1 MVAKLATRRAK
12 PNGQH
17 YVSMED
23 IDTFIL
29 DKPVRDLPGKK
40 RAHPPLYSLIVTTT
54 LSLKMIPSLLLK
66 KIFEKITE

>member
-1 MVAKLATRRAK
+1 MLMTTLSFFQGPNILVAKLATRRAK

-29 DKPVRDLPGKK
+29 DKPVRDLPGKIF
-40 RAHPPLYSLIVTTT
+40 LIATSK
-54 LSLKMIPSLLLK
+54 LRI
-66 KIFEKITE
+66 